1 MKVEAP
7 DRSRHGGTM
16 FFPALRCLTV
26 CLMFVGA
33 AWAADIRLGM
43 VGLDTS
49 HAVAFTKILHD
60 SAAKDFIPGAKVV
73 GAFKAASRDIESSWS
88 KADGYTDKL
97 RTDYGVTIYDSIEEL
112 AKNVDAV
119 LIESVDGRP
128 HLAQARAVIL
138 ARKPLFVD
146 KPLAASLKDALE
158 ILALAHK
165 HGVPIFSAS
174 SLRFARET
182 LAVREGSVGRV
193 LRAETSSPAH
203 LEPTHTDLFWYGIHG
218 VESLFTVMGPGI
230 ESVTRRNSAAGA
242 IEVEGRWAD
251 GRTGVF
257 RESKTYG
264 GKATGEKG
272 EAAIGKYDGY
282 APLVK
287 EIVKFLQTKTSPV
300 PERETIEILAFMEA
314 DALSKARGGAPVK
327 ISEVLAAAGYN
338 PAAR

>member
-1 MKVEAP
+1 MITLLVRCSLISLLLGSGV
-7 DRSRHGGTM
+7 RS
-16 FFPALRCLTV
+16 
-26 CLMFVGA
+26 
-33 AWAADIRLGM
+33 ADIRLGL

-60 SAAKDFIPGAKVV
+60 TTAKDFIPGAKVV
-73 GAFKAASRDIESSWS
+73 GAWKSGSRDIESSWS
-88 KADGYTDKL
+88 KVDGYTETL
-97 RTDYGVTIYDSIEEL
+97 RTTYGVKIYDSIEEL
-112 AKNVDAV
+112 AKHVDAV

-138 ARKPLFVD
+138 AGKPLFVD
-146 KPLAASLKDALE
+146 KPMAASLKEALE
-158 ILALAHK
+158 IFALART
-165 HGVPIFSAS
+165 HGVPVFSSS

-182 LAVREGSVGRV
+182 LAVRGGSIGRV
-193 LRAETSSPAH
+193 QRAETSSPAH
-203 LEPTHTDLFWYGIHG
+203 LEPHHIDLFWYGIHG

-230 ESVTRRNSAAGA
+230 ESVTRRKTATGG

-264 GKATGEKG
+264 GKAVGEKG
-272 EAAIGKYDGY
+272 EAPVGKYDGY
-282 APLVK
+282 APLVR
-287 EIVKFLQTKTSPV
+287 EIVKFLQTKESPV

-327 ISEVLAAAGYN
+327 ISEVFALAGYK
-338 PAAR
+338 PAAL